1 ELTQHNGAVRK
12 GALEG
17 AVASGI
23 LALGGSYYL
32 QRTFTAYRNLP
43 LSLKALGV
51 VIVVAPA
58 ITVQAERR
66 SLEFDRG
73 RWEGEGL
80 RLLDEKIAA
89 DKARWEQMTT
99 KEKLGDWAD
108 RHQYS
113 IILGGWA
120 SSLALAGAIISRD
133 KIQSTAQKV
142 VQARMWAQGLTIGLL
157 IVAGALTH
165 SKRAEALKHM
175 NTDHSWKDLLDQ
187 QERERQEAARLLKQQ
202 ATPPTRRSNVPA

>member
-1 ELTQHNGAVRK
+1 MRK

-73 RWEGEGL
+73 RWYVDFGLNPKNWFFTLLFREGEGL

-99 KEKLGDWAD
+99 EEKLGDWAD

-133 KIQSTAQKV
+133 K
-142 VQARMWAQGLTIGLL
+142 
-157 IVAGALTH
+157 
-165 SKRAEALKHM
+165 
-175 NTDHSWKDLLDQ
+175 
-187 QERERQEAARLLKQQ
+187 
-202 ATPPTRRSNVPA
+202 